1 MARHRDPFRRDRRLI
16 GAGAALVATL
26 VLGGCASAGAGAA
39 ETSMQSTSTRIT
51 GPLDE
56 FFGGPSNR
64 PSDEEMAA
72 KQRQVQEAI
81 VACMAAEGFEYLP
94 YVQAQ
99 PDADFFA
106 EMNTRAFAEKY
117 GYGIVNT
124 SFGDG
129 VIDPSDDPNND
140 LSEGMSPAELDAY
153 YSALHGPQTDT
164 DAVTADDGEMVMP
177 QDIGC
182 WGDAQEQVYGTG
194 PAMSEFD
201 DLFDRLGRMQE
212 QAGDDPAVA
221 QARQE
226 WASCMS
232 DSGHPGYSD
241 PEEPWQEISRRSQE
255 YFDTAYP
262 APADPGAPT
271 GTAPGPTES
280 WTPPPPDDPA
290 LVALQRDEIDLAVGD
305 FDCRERSGYQR
316 ALEEAQIQ
324 LEEQFVRDNRAE
336 LERFRDAVDVGGG

>member
-1 MARHRDPFRRDRRLI
+1 MARQRDPSCRDRRLI
-16 GAGAALVATL
+16 GVGAALVATFL
-26 VLGGCASAGAGAA
+26 MGGCATSGAGGSGSS
-39 ETSMQSTSTRIT
+39 TQSTSTRTT

-64 PSDEEMAA
+64 PSDEQMAA
-72 KQRQVQEAI
+72 KERQVQEAI

-94 YVQAQ
+94 YVQVQ

-124 SFGDG
+124 PFDDI
-129 VIDPSDDPNND
+129 VVDPSDDPNNA
-140 LSEGMSPAELDAY
+140 LIERMSPAELDAY
-153 YSALHGPQTDT
+153 YTALHGPQTYADV
-164 DAVTADDGEMVMP
+164 VTADDGEMVMP
-177 QDIGC
+177 QDMGC
-182 WGDAQEQVYGTG
+182 WGDAQEQVYGAG

-226 WASCMS
+226 WATCMS

-255 YFDTAYP
+255 YFDKAYP
-262 APADPGAPT
+262 APTDSGTST
-271 GTAPGPTES
+271 GTDPVPTES
-280 WTPPPPDDPA
+280 WTPPSPDDPA
-290 LVALQRDEIDLAVGD
+290 LVALQRDEIDLAVVD

-316 ALEEAQIQ
+316 ALDQVQIQ

-336 LERFRDAVDVGGG
+336 LERFRDSIDNGGG